1 MKGEVDRRQRVLRV
15 RHVQHAM
22 AVAETA
28 RARDEAEGLARN
40 VERLRNVRNDLFQGQ
55 VSGQGV
61 ATGANFAAM
70 QELAGRLEQ
79 AGRQLDGALYDARR
93 KVEVKEGLSLA
104 ANRDREIAVKLKDRA
119 RADLEEWRENKLAA
133 LPRYRRMQ
141 RTGDV

>member
-1 MKGEVDRRQRVLRV
+1 MKSLVDRRQRVLRV

-28 RARDEAEGLARN
+28 RARDEAEGIARN
-40 VERLRNVRNDLFQGQ
+40 ADRLRKVRDDLFADQGR
-55 VSGQGV
+55 
-61 ATGANFAAM
+61 ATGASFAAM

-79 AGRQLDGALYDARR
+79 AGRQLDGALYDACR
-93 KVEVKEGLSLA
+93 KVEAKEGLSLA
-104 ANRDREIAVKLKDRA
+104 ANRDREIALKLQDRA
-119 RADLEEWRENKLAA
+119 RAHLEEWRENKLAA

>member
-1 MKGEVDRRQRVLRV
+1 MKGALKTRQRVLRV

-28 RARDEAEGLARN
+28 RARDEADGIERN
-40 VERLRNVRNDLFQGQ
+40 ADRLRKVRNDLFSDPGM
-55 VSGQGV
+55 

-70 QELAGRLEQ
+70 KELAGRLEQ

-93 KVEVKEGLSLA
+93 KVEAKEGLTLA
-104 ANRDREIAVKLKDRA
+104 ANRDREIAEKLEDRA

-141 RTGDV
+141 RTGDL

>member
-1 MKGEVDRRQRVLRV
+1 LKGPLKTRQRVLRV

-28 RARDEAEGLARN
+28 RARDEADGIERN
-40 VERLRNVRNDLFQGQ
+40 ADRLRKVRSDLFSNPGM
-55 VSGQGV
+55 

-93 KVEVKEGLSLA
+93 KVEVKEGLSQV
-104 ANRDREIAVKLKDRA
+104 ANRDREIAEKLKDRA
-119 RADLEEWRENKLAA
+119 RADLEEWREKKLAA

-141 RTGDV
+141 RTGGV

>member
-1 MKGEVDRRQRVLRV
+1 MKGALRTRQRILRV

-28 RARDEAEGLARN
+28 RARDEADGIERN
-40 VERLRNVRNDLFQGQ
+40 ADRLRKVRGDLFSNPGM
-55 VSGQGV
+55 

-70 QELAGRLEQ
+70 QELASRLEQ

-93 KVEVKEGLSLA
+93 KVEVKEGLTLV
-104 ANRDREIAVKLKDRA
+104 ANRDREIAEKLKDRA

-141 RTGDV
+141 RTGGV

>member
-1 MKGEVDRRQRVLRV
+1 MKGLVARRQRVLRV
-15 RHVQHAM
+15 RHAQHAM

-40 VERLRNVRNDLFQGQ
+40 ADRLHKVRGDLFTN
-55 VSGQGV
+55 QGV
-61 ATGANFAAM
+61 ANGASFAAM

-93 KVEVKEGLSLA
+93 KVEAKQGLSLA
-104 ANRDREIAVKLKDRA
+104 ASQDREIALKLNDRA
-119 RADLEEWRENKLAA
+119 RADLEEWRETKLAA

>member
-1 MKGEVDRRQRVLRV
+1 MKGEVARRQRVLRV

-28 RARDEAEGLARN
+28 RARDEAESIARN
-40 VERLRNVRNDLFQGQ
+40 AERLRKVRGDLF
-55 VSGQGV
+55 SGNGA
-61 ATGANFAAM
+61 ATGATFASM

-93 KVEVKEGLSLA
+93 KVEVKEGLTLA
-104 ANRDREIAVKLKDRA
+104 ANRDREIAEKLKDRA
-119 RADLEEWRENKLAA
+119 RADLEQWRENKLAA

>member
-1 MKGEVDRRQRVLRV
+1 MKGALKTRQRILRV

-22 AVAETA
+22 AVADTT
-28 RARDEAEGLARN
+28 RARDEADGIERN
-40 VERLRNVRNDLFQGQ
+40 AERLRKVRGDLFSSQGM
-55 VSGQGV
+55 
-61 ATGANFAAM
+61 AIGANFAAM

-93 KVEVKEGLSLA
+93 KVEVKQGLSLA
-104 ANRDREIAVKLKDRA
+104 ANRDREIALKLQDRA
-119 RADLEEWRENKLAA
+119 RADLEEWRETRLAA

>member
-1 MKGEVDRRQRVLRV
+1 MKGALKTRQRVLRV

-28 RARDEAEGLARN
+28 RARDEADGIERN
-40 VERLRNVRNDLFQGQ
+40 AERLRRVRGDLFSNPGM
-55 VSGQGV
+55 

-93 KVEVKEGLSLA
+93 KVEMKEGLTLM
-104 ANRDREIAVKLKDRA
+104 ANRDREIAEKLKDRA

>member
-1 MKGEVDRRQRVLRV
+1 MKGMVARRQRVLRV

-28 RARDEAEGLARN
+28 RARDEAEGIERN
-40 VERLRNVRNDLFQGQ
+40 ADRLRKVRGDLFSNPGM
-55 VSGQGV
+55 

-70 QELAGRLEQ
+70 QELASRLEQ

-93 KVEVKEGLSLA
+93 KVEVKEGISLVT
-104 ANRDREIAVKLKDRA
+104 NRDREIAEKLKDRA
-119 RADLEEWRENKLAA
+119 RADLEEWRENRLAA

>member
-1 MKGEVDRRQRVLRV
+1 MKGALQTRQRVLRV

-28 RARDEAEGLARN
+28 RARDEADGIERN
-40 VERLRNVRNDLFQGQ
+40 ADRLRKVRNDLFSDPGM
-55 VSGQGV
+55 
-61 ATGANFAAM
+61 ANGANFAAM

-93 KVEVKEGLSLA
+93 KVEAKEGVTLA
-104 ANRDREIAVKLKDRA
+104 ANRDREIAEKLKDRA

>member
-1 MKGEVDRRQRVLRV
+1 MKGMVARRQRVLRV

-28 RARDEAEGLARN
+28 RARDEAEGIERN
-40 VERLRNVRNDLFQGQ
+40 ADRLRKVRGDLFSNPGM
-55 VSGQGV
+55 

-93 KVEVKEGLSLA
+93 KVEVKEGISLVT
-104 ANRDREIAVKLKDRA
+104 NRDREIAEKLKDRA
-119 RADLEEWRENKLAA
+119 RADLEEWRENKLTA

>member
-1 MKGEVDRRQRVLRV
+1 MKGALKTRQRVLRV

-28 RARDEAEGLARN
+28 RARDEADGIERN
-40 VERLRNVRNDLFQGQ
+40 AERLRRVRGDLFSNPGM
-55 VSGQGV
+55 
-61 ATGANFAAM
+61 ATGANFGAM

-93 KVEVKEGLSLA
+93 KVEVKEGLSLVT
-104 ANRDREIAVKLKDRA
+104 NRDREIAEKLKDRA
-119 RADLEEWRENKLAA
+119 RAHLEEWRENKLAA

>member
-1 MKGEVDRRQRVLRV
+1 
-15 RHVQHAM
+15 
-22 AVAETA
+22 
-28 RARDEAEGLARN
+28 
-40 VERLRNVRNDLFQGQ
+40 
-55 VSGQGV
+55 
-61 ATGANFAAM
+61 M

-93 KVEVKEGLSLA
+93 KVEAKEVLSLA

-141 RTGDV
+141 RTGAVCRENADEPQSADRKGGGEGKGVKESV

>member
-1 MKGEVDRRQRVLRV
+1 MNGLIARRQRLLRV

-22 AVAETA
+22 AAGETA
-28 RARDEAEGLARN
+28 RARDEAEGIARN
-40 VERLRNVRNDLFQGQ
+40 AERLHKVRGDLFASQGT
-55 VSGQGV
+55 
-61 ATGANFAAM
+61 ATGASFAAM

-93 KVEVKEGLSLA
+93 KVEAKEGLSLA
-104 ANRDREIAVKLKDRA
+104 ANRDREIALKLKDRA
-119 RADLEEWRENKLAA
+119 RADMEEWRENKLAA